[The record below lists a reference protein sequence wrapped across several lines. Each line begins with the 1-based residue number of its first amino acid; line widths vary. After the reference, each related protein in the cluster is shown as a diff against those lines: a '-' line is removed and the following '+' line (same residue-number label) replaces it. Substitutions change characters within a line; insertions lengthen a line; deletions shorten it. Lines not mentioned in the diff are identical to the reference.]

1 MAPEVIRQS
10 AGYDVKADIWSL
22 GITAIELA
30 QGEPP
35 YNDIHPMKVLFII
48 PKNAPPQLEGNTFSD
63 VFRDFVARCLQR
75 DPTKVIPPIAVQSGI
90 NFKRPTA
97 KELLN
102 HRFIREARGTQNLVH
117 LIKRY
122 EGWVALG
129 EEEEYEDRPQ
139 EQEEYVPPNEP
150 I

>member
-30 QGEPP
+30 HGEPP

-48 PKNAPPQLEGNTFSD
+48 PKNPPPQLMGNNFSD
-63 VFRDFVARCLQR
+63 VFKDFVNRCLQR
-75 DPTKVIPPIAVQSGI
+75 DPT
-90 NFKRPTA
+90 KRPTA

-102 HRFIREARGTQNLVH
+102 HRFIKESRGTQHLVA

-122 EGWVALG
+122 EAWAACG
-129 EEEEYEDRPQ
+129 EEEAFDEQPTEPDEYQPPQ
-139 EQEEYVPPNEP
+139 IFLTMKCP
-150 I
+150 

>member
-48 PKNAPPQLEGNTFSD
+48 PKNAPPQLEGNTFSE
-63 VFRDFVARCLQR
+63 VFKDFVARCLQR
-75 DPTKVIPPIAVQSGI
+75 DPTKVPTIRAFTWTNV
-90 NFKRPTA
+90 KRPTA

-129 EEEEYEDRPQ
+129 EEEEFDDQPAQ
-139 EQEEYVPPNEP
+139 QEEYNPFCPH
-150 I
+150 

>member
-48 PKNAPPQLEGNTFSD
+48 PKNAPPQLEGNTFSE
-63 VFRDFVARCLQR
+63 VFKDFVARCLQR
-75 DPTKVIPPIAVQSGI
+75 DPTKVIPPPMTLETGFDVIATYCEGI
-90 NFKRPTA
+90 V
-97 KELLN
+97 ES
-102 HRFIREARGTQNLVH
+102 QV
-117 LIKRY
+117 Y
-122 EGWVALG
+122 
-129 EEEEYEDRPQ
+129 
-139 EQEEYVPPNEP
+139 
-150 I
+150 

>member
-48 PKNAPPQLEGNTFSD
+48 PKNPPPQLTDNRFSD
-63 VFRDFVARCLQR
+63 LFKDFVGRCLQR
-75 DPTKVIPPIAVQSGI
+75 DPR
-90 NFKRPTA
+90 N
-97 KELLN
+97 
-102 HRFIREARGTQNLVH
+102 
-117 LIKRY
+117 
-122 EGWVALG
+122 
-129 EEEEYEDRPQ
+129 
-139 EQEEYVPPNEP
+139 VPPTP
-150 I
+150 LFMSGADRSDLPRRSY

>member
-48 PKNAPPQLEGNTFSD
+48 PKNAPPTLAGNHFSD
-63 VFRDFVARCLQR
+63 PFKDFVRLCLQR
-75 DPTKVIPPIAVQSGI
+75 DPTKVLLLSAILLIFSVQRRK
-90 NFKRPTA
+90 N
-97 KELLN
+97 
-102 HRFIREARGTQNLVH
+102 
-117 LIKRY
+117 Y
-122 EGWVALG
+122 
-129 EEEEYEDRPQ
+129 
-139 EQEEYVPPNEP
+139 
-150 I
+150 

>member
-30 QGEPP
+30 SGEPP

-48 PKNAPPQLEGNTFSD
+48 PKNPPPLLSDFGNFSD
-63 VFRDFVARCLQR
+63 TFKDFVNRCLQR
-75 DPTKVIPPIAVQSGI
+75 DPTK
-90 NFKRPTA
+90 RPTA
-97 KELLN
+97 RELLN

-122 EGWVALG
+122 EGWITLADD
-129 EEEEYEDRPQ
+129 EEFEEQPRESDKYHPCLQ
-139 EQEEYVPPNEP
+139 

>member
-30 QGEPP
+30 CGEPP

-48 PKNAPPQLEGNTFSD
+48 PKNPPPQLPGNSFSD
-63 VFRDFVARCLQR
+63 TFKDFVNRCLQR
-75 DPTKVIPPIAVQSGI
+75 DPT
-90 NFKRPTA
+90 KRPTA

-122 EGWVALG
+122 EGWVALAD
-129 EEEEYEDRPQ
+129 EEELE
-139 EQEEYVPPNEP
+139 EQPREQDQYNSFGS